1 LIVKVYAAEVDRMH
15 SLSMAAKLA
24 PKPDNV
30 VEMPA
35 QEAAG

>member
-1 LIVKVYAAEVDRMH
+1 MH

-30 VEMPA
+30 VEMPQAA
-35 QEAAG
+35 QA